1 MTIRCFCFCGL
12 YELRSPTTHICA
24 IRLYIPQIS
33 KLEHNKLIFSKVPTL
48 RFKEFSGEW
57 EKIRLGSIIEEIKN
71 YTSDFNK
78 YPLYSFTIEN
88 GVTPKTDR
96 YERNFLVTKDGDTF
110 KIVPPNS
117 FVMNPMN
124 LRFGAINYSKVKIP
138 VSVSGYYN
146 IFEIENGKNNEFWS
160 AYFLTKTAI
169 NLYNSVATG
178 SLIEKKRVHF
188 SQFIQLSFFVPSD
201 VEKQKITRFLQL
213 IENRIAVQNKIISK
227 YETLIKG
234 LSCDYFSKQ
243 PNHIAKL
250 KDLIIKGKAGGTPSS
265 TVAEYYNGDIP
276 FLSISD
282 MTKQGKYVEFTEKH
296 ISENGLA
303 NSSAWI
309 VPSNSLILSMYASVG
324 LVCINK
330 VPLATSQAM
339 FSMMLKDCDMLDY
352 IYYYLKFFRE
362 TQIHRLLET
371 GTQSNI
377 NADTV
382 RDIEIPFYANIFV
395 FVKTLQA
402 IEIRL
407 NNEKD
412 MLSRLMDLK
421 TYLLSSLF
429 I

>member
-1 MTIRCFCFCGL
+1 MRFGGFSDLWNKSTIEKNAKVYDGTHQTPIYTKSGVKFVSVENIKDL
-12 YELRSPTTHICA
+12 YSSDK
-24 IRLYIPQIS
+24 YI
-33 KLEHNKLIFSKVPTL
+33 
-48 RFKEFSGEW
+48 
-57 EKIRLGSIIEEIKN
+57 SIEDYN
-71 YTSDFNK
+71 SDFK
-78 YPLYSFTIEN
+78 YVPEINDILMTRI
-88 GVTPKTDR
+88 GDIGTPA
-96 YERNFLVTKDGDTF
+96 LVTKSEPLAYYVSLALLKEIDLEPHFLYHYIQTAPFQKELWRRTLHVAFPKKINKNEIGDCAIFYPSTRCEQKKVALFLDG
-110 KIVPPNS
+110 
-117 FVMNPMN
+117 
-124 LRFGAINYSKVKIP
+124 
-138 VSVSGYYN
+138 
-146 IFEIENGKNNEFWS
+146 
-160 AYFLTKTAI
+160 
-169 NLYNSVATG
+169 
-178 SLIEKKRVHF
+178 IEKR
-188 SQFIQLSFFVPSD
+188 I
-201 VEKQKITRFLQL
+201 KI
-213 IENRIAVQNKIISK
+213 QNKIISK

-265 TVAEYYNGDIP
+265 TIAEYYNGNIP

-282 MTKQGKYVEFTEKH
+282 MTRQGKYVEFTEKH

-339 FSMMLKDCDMLDY
+339 FSMVLKDCNMLDY
-352 IYYYLKFFRE
+352 IYYYLNFFRE

-382 RDIEIPFYANIFV
+382 RDIEIPFYSNIFV

-402 IEIRL
+402 IENRL

>member
-1 MTIRCFCFCGL
+1 MSKSN
-12 YELRSPTTHICA
+12 ETT
-24 IRLYIPQIS
+24 P
-33 KLEHNKLIFSKVPTL
+33 NVPTL
-48 RFKEFSGEW
+48 RFKEYTDEW
-57 EKIRLGSIIEEIKN
+57 HKFVL
-71 YTSDFNK
+71 SDFVTRITRRNK
-78 YPLYSFTIEN
+78 NNESSLPLTISAQYGLVDQITFFN
-88 GVTPKTDR
+88 KT
-96 YERNFLVTKDGDTF
+96 V
-110 KIVPPNS
+110 
-117 FVMNPMN
+117 
-124 LRFGAINYSKVKIP
+124 A
-138 VSVSGYYN
+138 SVDLSGYY
-146 IFEIENGKNNEFWS
+146 
-160 AYFLTKTAI
+160 L
-169 NLYNSVATG
+169 LYNGDFAYNKSYSNDYAWGAVKRLDRYDKGCLSSLYFVFRPTYKVNSDYLTHYFETSKWHKGISDIAGEGARNHGLLNMAVDDYFATQHYLP
-178 SLIEKKRVHF
+178 SLPEQKKIANFLNLITKRIE
-188 SQFIQLSFFVPSD
+188 
-201 VEKQKITRFLQL
+201 
-213 IENRIAVQNKIISK
+213 VQNKIISK

-265 TVAEYYNGDIP
+265 TIAEYYNGNIP

-282 MTKQGKYVEFTEKH
+282 MTRQGKYVEFTEKH

-339 FSMMLKDCDMLDY
+339 FSMVLKDCNMLDY
-352 IYYYLKFFRE
+352 IYYYLNFFRE

-382 RDIEIPFYANIFV
+382 RDIEIPFYSNILV

-402 IEIRL
+402 IENRL

>member
-1 MTIRCFCFCGL
+1 M
-12 YELRSPTTHICA
+12 SKSNKTT
-24 IRLYIPQIS
+24 P
-33 KLEHNKLIFSKVPTL
+33 NVPTL
-48 RFKEFSGEW
+48 RFPNYSGEW
-57 EKIRLGSIIEEIKN
+57 QVSSMGKVCTFRKGYGISKENLSSDGTPCVLYGEL
-71 YTSDFNK
+71 YTT
-78 YPLYSFTIEN
+78 Y
-88 GVTPKTDR
+88 
-96 YERNFLVTKDGDTF
+96 
-110 KIVPPNS
+110 
-117 FVMNPMN
+117 
-124 LRFGAINYSKVKIP
+124 
-138 VSVSGYYN
+138 
-146 IFEIENGKNNEFWS
+146 
-160 AYFLTKTAI
+160 KTAI
-169 NLYNSVATG
+169 AKRIKSKTSLDPTTLFHSKKNDVIIPCSGETAEDIATSVCIPYDDILLGGDLTVIRGDLDGAFLSNQINSVRKYDIARIAQGKSIVHLQADELKKISIAYPT
-178 SLIEKKRVHF
+178 IEE
-188 SQFIQLSFFVPSD
+188 Q
-201 VEKQKITRFLQL
+201 QKISGFIDKIDER
-213 IENRIAVQNKIISK
+213 IEVQNKIISK

-265 TVAEYYNGDIP
+265 TIAEYYNGNIP

-282 MTKQGKYVEFTEKH
+282 MTRQGKYVEFTEKH

-339 FSMMLKDCDMLDY
+339 FSMVLKDCNMLDY
-352 IYYYLKFFRE
+352 IYYYLNFFRE

-382 RDIEIPFYANIFV
+382 RDIEIPFYSNILV

-402 IEIRL
+402 IENRL

>member
-1 MTIRCFCFCGL
+1 MGKVCTFRKG
-12 YELRSPTTHICA
+12 YG
-24 IRLYIPQIS
+24 IS
-33 KLEHNKLIFSKVPTL
+33 KENLSSDGTPCILY
-48 RFKEFSGEW
+48 GE
-57 EKIRLGSIIEEIKN
+57 L
-71 YTSDFNK
+71 YTT
-78 YPLYSFTIEN
+78 Y
-88 GVTPKTDR
+88 
-96 YERNFLVTKDGDTF
+96 
-110 KIVPPNS
+110 
-117 FVMNPMN
+117 
-124 LRFGAINYSKVKIP
+124 
-138 VSVSGYYN
+138 
-146 IFEIENGKNNEFWS
+146 
-160 AYFLTKTAI
+160 KTAI
-169 NLYNSVATG
+169 AKRIKSKTSLDPTTLFHSKKNDVIIPCSGETAEDIATSVCIPYDDILLGGDLTVIRSDLDGAFLSNQINSVRKYDIARIAQGKSIVHLQADELKKIFIAYPT
-178 SLIEKKRVHF
+178 IEE
-188 SQFIQLSFFVPSD
+188 Q
-201 VEKQKITRFLQL
+201 QKISGFIDKIDER
-213 IENRIAVQNKIISK
+213 IEVQNKIISK

-234 LSCDYFSKQ
+234 ISCDYFSKQ

-352 IYYYLKFFRE
+352 IYYYLNFFRE

-382 RDIEIPFYANIFV
+382 RDIEIPFYSNILV

-402 IEIRL
+402 IENRL

-412 MLSRLMDLK
+412 MLSRLMNLK

>member
-1 MTIRCFCFCGL
+1 MSKSN
-12 YELRSPTTHICA
+12 ETT
-24 IRLYIPQIS
+24 P
-33 KLEHNKLIFSKVPTL
+33 NVPTL

-234 LSCDYFSKQ
+234 LYTQLQSKSAKKEYRICDIVKCHLVGLLSKE
-243 PNHIAKL
+243 
-250 KDLIIKGKAGGTPSS
+250 DLTENGSKKCILYGELFTTYDEVINEIKSRTNVDGYISQGNEILFPSS
-265 TVAEYYNGDIP
+265 TTVDA
-276 FLSISD
+276 
-282 MTKQGKYVEFTEKH
+282 M
-296 ISENGLA
+296 
-303 NSSAWI
+303 
-309 VPSNSLILSMYASVG
+309 SLIAPSALNEKG
-324 LVCINK
+324 IL
-330 VPLATSQAM
+330 LGGDM
-339 FSMMLKDCDMLDY
+339 FVLELLPGFNNEY
-352 IYYYLKFFRE
+352 ISYYLNTIAKKNLAKYAQGTTITHLYFEHIKNVLLYLPDITIQLSVASKMRKLK
-362 TQIHRLLET
+362 TKIQI
-371 GTQSNI
+371 
-377 NADTV
+377 
-382 RDIEIPFYANIFV
+382 
-395 FVKTLQA
+395 
-402 IEIRL
+402 
-407 NNEKD
+407 EKE
-412 MLSRLMDLK
+412 MLSALQKQKAFLIQSM
-421 TYLLSSLF
+421 F

>member
-1 MTIRCFCFCGL
+1 MLTDKTFSQLLDLFRVVTSSIK
-12 YELRSPTTHICA
+12 SPSLTA
-24 IRLYIPQIS
+24 
-33 KLEHNKLIFSKVPTL
+33 E
-48 RFKEFSGEW
+48 
-57 EKIRLGSIIEEIKN
+57 
-71 YTSDFNK
+71 
-78 YPLYSFTIEN
+78 PL
-88 GVTPKTDR
+88 PKTLLQSS
-96 YERNFLVTKDGDTF
+96 F
-110 KIVPPNS
+110 NS
-117 FVMNPMN
+117 
-124 LRFGAINYSKVKIP
+124 
-138 VSVSGYYN
+138 
-146 IFEIENGKNNEFWS
+146 E
-160 AYFLTKTAI
+160 
-169 NLYNSVATG
+169 
-178 SLIEKKRVHF
+178 
-188 SQFIQLSFFVPSD
+188 
-201 VEKQKITRFLQL
+201 QK
-213 IENRIAVQNKIISK
+213 S
-227 YETLIKG
+227 LIKG

-265 TVAEYYNGDIP
+265 TIAEYYNGNIP

-282 MTKQGKYVEFTEKH
+282 MTRQGKYEKH

-339 FSMMLKDCDMLDY
+339 FSMVLKDCNMLDY
-352 IYYYLKFFRE
+352 IYYYLNFFRE

-382 RDIEIPFYANIFV
+382 RDIEIPFYSNIFV
-395 FVKTLQA
+395 FVKTLQ
-402 IEIRL
+402 
-407 NNEKD
+407 D

>member
-1 MTIRCFCFCGL
+1 M
-12 YELRSPTTHICA
+12 
-24 IRLYIPQIS
+24 
-33 KLEHNKLIFSKVPTL
+33 EHNKLIFSKVPTL
-48 RFKEFSGEW
+48 RFAEYTDEW
-57 EKIRLGSIIEEIKN
+57 HIYAL
-71 YTSDFNK
+71 SDFVTRITRRNK
-78 YPLYSFTIEN
+78 NNESSLPLTISAQYGLVDQITFFN
-88 GVTPKTDR
+88 KT
-96 YERNFLVTKDGDTF
+96 V
-110 KIVPPNS
+110 
-117 FVMNPMN
+117 
-124 LRFGAINYSKVKIP
+124 A
-138 VSVSGYYN
+138 SVDLSGYY
-146 IFEIENGKNNEFWS
+146 
-160 AYFLTKTAI
+160 L
-169 NLYNSVATG
+169 LYNGDFAYNKSYSNDYAWGAVKRLDKYEKGCLSSLYFVFRPTDKVDSDYLTHYFETNKWHKGISDIAGEGARNHGLLNMAVDDYFATKHYLP
-178 SLIEKKRVHF
+178 SLSEQKKIACFLNLITKRIE
-188 SQFIQLSFFVPSD
+188 I
-201 VEKQKITRFLQL
+201 
-213 IENRIAVQNKIISK
+213 QNKIISK

-265 TVAEYYNGDIP
+265 TIAEYYNGNIP

-282 MTKQGKYVEFTEKH
+282 MTRQGKYVEFTEKH

-339 FSMMLKDCDMLDY
+339 FSMVLKDCNMLDY
-352 IYYYLKFFRE
+352 IYYYLNFFRE

-382 RDIEIPFYANIFV
+382 RDIEIPFYSNILV

-402 IEIRL
+402 IENRL

>member
-1 MTIRCFCFCGL
+1 MSKSN
-12 YELRSPTTHICA
+12 ETT
-24 IRLYIPQIS
+24 P
-33 KLEHNKLIFSKVPTL
+33 NVPTL

-57 EKIRLGSIIEEIKN
+57 EKIRLGNIIEEIKN

>member
-1 MTIRCFCFCGL
+1 MT
-12 YELRSPTTHICA
+12 S
-24 IRLYIPQIS
+24 
-33 KLEHNKLIFSKVPTL
+33 
-48 RFKEFSGEW
+48 
-57 EKIRLGSIIEEIKN
+57 SI
-71 YTSDFNK
+71 
-78 YPLYSFTIEN
+78 
-88 GVTPKTDR
+88 
-96 YERNFLVTKDGDTF
+96 
-110 KIVPPNS
+110 
-117 FVMNPMN
+117 
-124 LRFGAINYSKVKIP
+124 
-138 VSVSGYYN
+138 
-146 IFEIENGKNNEFWS
+146 
-160 AYFLTKTAI
+160 
-169 NLYNSVATG
+169 
-178 SLIEKKRVHF
+178 
-188 SQFIQLSFFVPSD
+188 
-201 VEKQKITRFLQL
+201 LQL
-213 IENRIAVQNKIISK
+213 DSLPFIKRLIKKPLSSFKSEPKS
-227 YETLIKG
+227 LIKG
-234 LSCDYFSKQ
+234 ISCDYFSKQ

-282 MTKQGKYVEFTEKH
+282 ITKQGKYVKFTEKH

-339 FSMMLKDCDMLDY
+339 FSMVLKDCNMLDY
-352 IYYYLKFFRE
+352 IYYYLNFFRE

-382 RDIEIPFYANIFV
+382 RDIEIPFYSNILV

-402 IEIRL
+402 IENRL

>member
-1 MTIRCFCFCGL
+1 MRFREFIDSWTL
-12 YELRSPTTHICA
+12 
-24 IRLYIPQIS
+24 IPI
-33 KLEHNKLIFSKVPTL
+33 KNLL
-48 RFKEFSGEW
+48 RFQNGINADSTKYGKGIKYISVSDILNNQYITYDCIKGLIDIDEKTLNRFIVEYGDILFQRSSETFEDIGRANVYLDKEHSATFGGFVIRGKKISDYNPLFFRYLLCTHNARKQTVRMGAGAQHYNIGQEGL
-57 EKIRLGSIIEEIKN
+57 EKIC
-71 YTSDFNK
+71 
-78 YPLYSFTIEN
+78 LYFPCLQE
-88 GVTPKTDR
+88 
-96 YERNFLVTKDGDTF
+96 
-110 KIVPPNS
+110 
-117 FVMNPMN
+117 
-124 LRFGAINYSKVKIP
+124 
-138 VSVSGYYN
+138 
-146 IFEIENGKNNEFWS
+146 
-160 AYFLTKTAI
+160 
-169 NLYNSVATG
+169 
-178 SLIEKKRVHF
+178 
-188 SQFIQLSFFVPSD
+188 Q
-201 VEKQKITRFLQL
+201 QKISDLLFA
-213 IENRIAVQNKIISK
+213 IDNKIAVQNKIISK

-234 LSCDYFSKQ
+234 ISCDYFSKQ

-352 IYYYLKFFRE
+352 IYYYLNFFRE

-382 RDIEIPFYANIFV
+382 RDIEIPFYSNILV

-402 IEIRL
+402 IENRL

-412 MLSRLMDLK
+412 MLSRLMNLK